1 MQYDIKSKDL
11 KNISEGLIE
20 TFRKAGD
27 ESIKIEKEGVKVKI
41 KEDGSPVTNGDLRVN
56 EIITEKIIQLTPDI
70 PVISEETVDLK
81 KKNTLNTFWLI
92 DPIDGTKEYIA
103 GKDEYTLNA
112 GLIVNNLPAIG
123 IIGVPKKN
131 RIFYSF
137 GKNNSFL
144 LENNQ
149 VIKLNCKKKTPNGE
163 VIALTN
169 HKEPPELILNK
180 LKEFG
185 VTSFR
190 KLSSSYKYCVIATGE
205 YDLYV
210 DKVRANE
217 WDDAAGH
224 AIAESAGAI
233 VTSLDNKS
241 FKYGKGDYKNPTI
254 LIRRS
259 KNLNA

>member
-1 MQYDIKSKDL
+1 MNSEDL
-11 KNISEGLIE
+11 KKITENLIE
-20 TFRKAGD
+20 TFKKAGD
-27 ESIKIEKEGVKVKI
+27 QSIKIQKQGLKI
-41 KEDGSPVTNGDLRVN
+41 ETKEDGSPVTNGDLKVN
-56 EIITEKIIQLTPDI
+56 EILTEKIIRLTPKI
-70 PVISEETVDLK
+70 PIISEETVDLK
-81 KKNTLNTFWLI
+81 KKNTLKTFWLL
-92 DPIDGTKEYIA
+92 DPIDGTKEYIG
-103 GKDEYTLNA
+103 GKNEYTLNA
-112 GLIVNNLPAIG
+112 GLIINNLPAVG

-149 VIKLNCKKKTPNGE
+149 TTKLNCKKKTPNGE
-163 VIALTN
+163 IIALTN
-169 HKEPPELILNK
+169 HTKPPELILNK

-190 KLSSSYKYCVIATGE
+190 KLSSSYKYCVIAAGE
-205 YDLYV
+205 YDLYL

-233 VTSLDNKS
+233 VTSLDNES
-241 FKYGKGDYKNPTI
+241 FKYGKEDYKNPTI
-254 LIRRS
+254 LIKRN
-259 KNLNA
+259 KNLNV

>member
-1 MQYDIKSKDL
+1 MNSENL
-11 KNISEGLIE
+11 KNLAENLIE
-20 TFRKAGD
+20 TFQKAGD
-27 ESIKIEKEGVKVKI
+27 ESIKIQKQNLEIKT
-41 KEDGSPVTNGDLRVN
+41 KEDGSPVTNGDLKVN
-56 EIITEKIIQLTPDI
+56 EILTEKIIQLTPNI
-70 PVISEETVDLK
+70 PVISEETVNLK

-92 DPIDGTKEYIA
+92 DPIDGTKEYIS

-112 GLIVNNLPAIG
+112 GLIINNLPVFG
-123 IIGVPKKN
+123 FIGVPKKD

-137 GKNNSFL
+137 GKNFSFL
-144 LENNQ
+144 LENKKK
-149 VIKLNCKKKTPNGE
+149 IKLDCKKKNPNGK
-163 VIALTN
+163 IIGLTN
-169 HKEPPELILNK
+169 HENPPEIILGK

-205 YDLYV
+205 YDLYA

-224 AIAESAGAI
+224 AIAENAGAI
-233 VTSLDNKS
+233 VTDLNNES
-241 FKYGKGDYKNPTI
+241 FKYGKEDYKNPTI

-259 KNLNA
+259 KDLNA

>member
-1 MQYDIKSKDL
+1 MNSKDL
-11 KNISEGLIE
+11 KSIAEGLIE
-20 TFRKAGD
+20 TFQKAGK
-27 ESIKIEKEGVKVKI
+27 ESIEIEKQGVKIKV
-41 KEDGSPVTNGDLRVN
+41 KEDGSPVTNGDLKVN
-56 EIITEKIIQLTPDI
+56 EILTEKIIRLTPNI
-70 PVISEETVDLK
+70 PIISEETVNLK
-81 KKNTLNTFWLI
+81 KKNTLNTFWLL

-112 GLIVNNLPAIG
+112 GLIINNLPAIG
-123 IIGVPKKN
+123 VIGVPKKDK
-131 RIFYSF
+131 IFYSF
-137 GKNNSFL
+137 EKKNSFL

-149 VIKLNCKKKTPNGE
+149 VVKLDCRKKTPDGE
-163 VIALTN
+163 VAALTN
-169 HKEPPELILNK
+169 HEQPPELILKK

-185 VTSFR
+185 ATSFR

-210 DKVRANE
+210 DQVKAKE

>member
-1 MQYDIKSKDL
+1 MNSEDL
-11 KNISEGLIE
+11 KKITEDLIE
-20 TFRKAGD
+20 TFKKAGD
-27 ESIKIEKEGVKVKI
+27 QSIKIQKQGLKI
-41 KEDGSPVTNGDLRVN
+41 ETKEDGSPVTNGDLKVN
-56 EIITEKIIQLTPDI
+56 EILTEKIIRLTPKI
-70 PVISEETVDLK
+70 PIISEETVDLK
-81 KKNTLNTFWLI
+81 KKNTLKTFWLL
-92 DPIDGTKEYIA
+92 DPIDGTKEYIG
-103 GKDEYTLNA
+103 GKNEYTLNA
-112 GLIVNNLPAIG
+112 GLIINNLPTVG

-149 VIKLNCKKKTPNGE
+149 TTKLNCKKKTPNGE
-163 VIALTN
+163 IIALTN
-169 HKEPPELILNK
+169 HTKPPELILNK

-190 KLSSSYKYCVIATGE
+190 KLSSSYKYCVIAAGE
-205 YDLYV
+205 YDLYL

-233 VTSLDNKS
+233 VTSLDNES
-241 FKYGKGDYKNPTI
+241 FKYGKEDYKNPTI
-254 LIRRS
+254 LIKRN
-259 KNLNA
+259 KNLNV